1 MASHD
6 ESSGFNGERRKK
18 DPSPMEHAARAVAEA
33 QAFGRSVSEASSR
46 LQSTLDLNGRVH
58 RSPIASV
65 LVAAGIGYV
74 LGGGLFSPLTKR
86 ALKIAMRLAVV
97 PLVKGQLAG
106 LVSGMADQIGEPL

>member
-1 MASHD
+1 MATHD
-6 ESSGFNGERRKK
+6 DSSGFNGEHRKR
-18 DPSPMEHAARAVAEA
+18 DQGPIEHATRAFAEA
-33 QAFGRSVSEASSR
+33 QAFGRSVSEASTR

-74 LGGGLFSPLTKR
+74 LGGGLFSPLTKK
-86 ALKIAMRLAVV
+86 ALKIGVRLAVI
-97 PLVKGQLAG
+97 PFVKGQLAG